1 MLCGYKYTQKKS
13 HILGRTFFST
23 SIFFF
28 LFSDQNINLKVR
40 KILHEFDLV
49 LDNNAII
56 VTDRGSN
63 MVAAFQTNNHMFC
76 INHLMHN
83 TLQKSMENIPDVANL
98 IHSCTKLV
106 KYFKVTGLNSNLNTT
121 LKSFSPTRWNTIYY
135 ELVSIEANWAE
146 IVQILQQKNEM
157 NRVSTI
163 NLNVITAL
171 IKILE
176 EFEKTSKKLEGENYP
191 TIHLVY
197 IYIYRLKTI
206 CSPATT
212 DIQVI
217 KEVKEKLTMYLDSIV
232 FKNLTIYHKIT
243 LFLFPP
249 FNTLIKFSAGE
260 KQAVKEECICIM
272 KSYQEQQDEQQ
283 IDQLEE
289 VTGISNENNVLFCE
303 FMPNL
308 ELPSP
313 IDKIS
318 NEISTY
324 ETIKTPFY
332 DDFKILPWWD
342 VHKNQLPLLFKV
354 SCKILATPASS
365 AASERTFS
373 AGRNL
378 ISEKRSSIASNDN
391 TINQIMFL
399 HSNLGEHELQT
410 RLNEKDNEDI

>member
-1 MLCGYKYTQKKS
+1 
-13 HILGRTFFST
+13 
-23 SIFFF
+23 
-28 LFSDQNINLKVR
+28 
-40 KILHEFDLV
+40 
-49 LDNNAII
+49 
-56 VTDRGSN
+56 

-232 FKNLTIYHKIT
+232 FKNFI
-243 LFLFPP
+243 
-249 FNTLIKFSAGE
+249 IK
-260 KQAVKEECICIM
+260 
-272 KSYQEQQDEQQ
+272 
-283 IDQLEE
+283 
-289 VTGISNENNVLFCE
+289 
-303 FMPNL
+303 
-308 ELPSP
+308 
-313 IDKIS
+313 
-318 NEISTY
+318 
-324 ETIKTPFY
+324 
-332 DDFKILPWWD
+332 
-342 VHKNQLPLLFKV
+342 
-354 SCKILATPASS
+354 
-365 AASERTFS
+365 
-373 AGRNL
+373 
-378 ISEKRSSIASNDN
+378 
-391 TINQIMFL
+391 
-399 HSNLGEHELQT
+399 
-410 RLNEKDNEDI
+410 